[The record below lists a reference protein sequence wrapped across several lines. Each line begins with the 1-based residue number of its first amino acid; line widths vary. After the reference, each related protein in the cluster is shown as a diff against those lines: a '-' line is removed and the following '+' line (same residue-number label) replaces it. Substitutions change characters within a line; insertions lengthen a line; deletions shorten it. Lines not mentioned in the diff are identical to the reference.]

1 MDLVSCIDNSFY
13 HNINTEET
21 LKMRQIYTLLLNRA
35 ARIDCVIN
43 EKEHDNT

>member
-1 MDLVSCIDNSFY
+1 MDLVSCVDNSFFLN
-13 HNINTEET
+13 HINTEET
-21 LKMRQIYTLLLNRA
+21 LKWKSYAFLLNRA